1 MSELVL
7 NAENIKKSFVTGE
20 VTAEVLKG
28 VDFSLSEGEFVA
40 ILGESGSG
48 KSTLLY
54 ILAGIDKPTEGSV
67 ALLGK
72 NLAEISDESLAA
84 MRRRDFSFVYQF
96 DNLVPN
102 LTAYAR

>member
-54 ILAGIDKPTEGSV
+54 ILAGI
-67 ALLGK
+67 
-72 NLAEISDESLAA
+72 EIGRASCRE
-84 MRRRDFSFVYQF
+84 RV
-96 DNLVPN
+96 
-102 LTAYAR
+102 

>member
-40 ILGESGSG
+40 VLPPVPQEKSDYAVPTFVCLALFEAACCQENTRHPHAMQSNNRSESPAF
-48 KSTLLY
+48 KLCWL
-54 ILAGIDKPTEGSV
+54 I
-67 ALLGK
+67 
-72 NLAEISDESLAA
+72 
-84 MRRRDFSFVYQF
+84 
-96 DNLVPN
+96 
-102 LTAYAR
+102 